1 MQIYKL
7 VDELVASG
15 ESIKRP
21 ATSPAVA
28 GKWRLRWSEQVRTPA
43 CTGFQIG
50 ICLRS
55 ITLACHPVP
64 RNAPEWPLYPL
75 GSNWRRP

>member
-43 CTGFQIG
+43 CRGFQTES
-50 ICLRS
+50 CLSS
-55 ITLACHPVP
+55 IMLACTPYADKMHTNSPD
-64 RNAPEWPLYPL
+64 RSLHT
-75 GSNWRRP
+75 